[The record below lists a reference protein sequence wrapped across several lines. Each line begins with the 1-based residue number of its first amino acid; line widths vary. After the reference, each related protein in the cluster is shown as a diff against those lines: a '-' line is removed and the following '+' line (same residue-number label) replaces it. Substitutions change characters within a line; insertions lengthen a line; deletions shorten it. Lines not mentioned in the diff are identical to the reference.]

1 MKLRFVTAVAAIVLL
16 AACST
21 KKTEVEGVAPAAA
34 TPPPAAA
41 KPSTGPAPESL
52 EYFNTVIGNTVQFGF
67 DRYDLDADDQARLR
81 KQADWLKQY
90 QARTLTVEGHCD
102 ERGTREYNLG
112 LGERRANAVRQY
124 LISQGVAA
132 ARVKTISYGKER
144 PLCVESSDACWERNR
159 RGVSA
164 AQ

>member
-1 MKLRFVTAVAAIVLL
+1 MKLRTVTAVAAMALL

-21 KKTEVEGVAPAAA
+21 KKTEVAATAPAAA
-34 TPPPAAA
+34 PPPPPA
-41 KPSTGPAPESL
+41 KPSGPAPDSL
-52 EYFNTVIGNTVQFGF
+52 EYFNTVVGNTVQFDF
-67 DRYDLDADDQARLR
+67 DRYDLDAEDQARLGA
-81 KQADWLKQY
+81 QAKWLNQY
-90 QARTLTVEGHCD
+90 ANRTLTIEGHCD

-124 LISQGVAA
+124 LISQGVDGN
-132 ARVKTISYGKER
+132 RVKTISYGKER
-144 PLCVESSDACWERNR
+144 PLCVSSDEACYGRNR

>member
-1 MKLRFVTAVAAIVLL
+1 MKLRLVTAVAAMALL

-21 KKTEVEGVAPAAA
+21 KKTEVEATAP
-34 TPPPAAA
+34 TPPPPPPVA
-41 KPSTGPAPESL
+41 KPTGPAPDSL
-52 EYFNTVIGNTVQFGF
+52 EYFNTVVGNTVQFDF
-67 DRYDLDADDQARLR
+67 DRFDLDAEDQARLR
-81 KQADWLKQY
+81 AQAQWLNQY
-90 QARTLTVEGHCD
+90 PSRTLTVEGHCD

-124 LISQGVAA
+124 LISQGVDAN
-132 ARVKTISYGKER
+132 RVKTISYGKER
-144 PLCVESSDACWERNR
+144 PLCVSSDDACWARNR

>member
-1 MKLRFVTAVAAIVLL
+1 MKLRLVTAVAVMALL

-21 KKTEVEGVAPAAA
+21 KKTEVEATAPAAA
-34 TPPPAAA
+34 PPPAAA
-41 KPSTGPAPESL
+41 AKPSGPAPDSL
-52 EYFNTVIGNTVQFGF
+52 EYFHSVVGNTVQFDF

-81 KQADWLKQY
+81 AQAQWLNQY
-90 QARTLTVEGHCD
+90 ANRTLTVEGHCD

-124 LISQGVAA
+124 LISQGVNAN
-132 ARVKTISYGKER
+132 RVKTISYGKER
-144 PLCVESSDACWERNR
+144 PLCVSSDDACYGRNR

>member
-1 MKLRFVTAVAAIVLL
+1 MKLRLVTAVVAMALL

-21 KKTEVEGVAPAAA
+21 KKTEVEATAPAAA
-34 TPPPAAA
+34 PPPPVAAA
-41 KPSTGPAPESL
+41 KPTGPAPDSL
-52 EYFNTVIGNTVQFGF
+52 EYFNTVVGNTVTFEF

-81 KQADWLKQY
+81 AQAQWLNQY
-90 QARTLTVEGHCD
+90 QGRTITVEGHCD

-112 LGERRANAVRQY
+112 LGERRANSVRQY
-124 LISQGVAA
+124 LISQGVDAN
-132 ARVKTISYGKER
+132 RVKTISYGKER
-144 PLCVESSDACWERNR
+144 PLCVSSDEGCWARNR

>member
-1 MKLRFVTAVAAIVLL
+1 MKLRTVAAVAAMALL

-21 KKTEVEGVAPAAA
+21 KKTEVQATAPAAA
-34 TPPPAAA
+34 PPPPAAA
-41 KPSTGPAPESL
+41 KPTGPAPDSL
-52 EYFNTVIGNTVQFGF
+52 EYFNTVVGNTVQFDF
-67 DRYDLDADDQARLR
+67 DRYDLDAEDQTRLR
-81 KQADWLKQY
+81 AQAQWLNQY
-90 QARTLTVEGHCD
+90 ANRTLTVEGHCD

-132 ARVKTISYGKER
+132 GRVKTISYGKER
-144 PLCVESSDACWERNR
+144 PVCVSSDDACYARNR

-164 AQ
+164 VQ

>member
-1 MKLRFVTAVAAIVLL
+1 MKLRTVAAVAAMALL

-21 KKTEVEGVAPAAA
+21 KKTEVQATAPAAA
-34 TPPPAAA
+34 PPPPAAA
-41 KPSTGPAPESL
+41 KPTGPAPDSL
-52 EYFNTVIGNTVQFGF
+52 EYFNTVVGNTVQFDF
-67 DRYDLDADDQARLR
+67 DRYDLDAEDQTRLR
-81 KQADWLKQY
+81 AQAQWLNQY
-90 QARTLTVEGHCD
+90 ANRTITVEGHCD

-132 ARVKTISYGKER
+132 GRVKTISYGKER
-144 PLCVESSDACWERNR
+144 PVCVSSDDACYARNR

-164 AQ
+164 VQ

>member
-1 MKLRFVTAVAAIVLL
+1 MKLRTVAAVAALALL

-21 KKTEVEGVAPAAA
+21 KKTEVQQTAPAAA
-34 TPPPAAA
+34 PPPPAPS
-41 KPSTGPAPESL
+41 KPSGPAPDSL
-52 EYFNTVIGNTVQFGF
+52 EYFNTVVGNTVQFDF

-81 KQADWLKQY
+81 AQAQWLNQY
-90 QARTLTVEGHCD
+90 ANRTLTVEGHCD

-124 LISQGVAA
+124 LISQGVNAN
-132 ARVKTISYGKER
+132 RVKTISYGKER
-144 PLCVESSDACWERNR
+144 PLCVSSDEACWGRNR

-164 AQ
+164 VQ